1 MMVIESGNENRTNDE
16 QLIKGF
22 LDGNC
27 NDFNTLYERYKR
39 QLYSYLNRILPGQAA
54 LADDIFQQTWI
65 KVVSELP
72 RYKNKE
78 KFLAWIMRIA
88 HNMAVDHFRKFKHEN
103 NAVPI
108 DDNQDVL
115 FEKNAEP
122 WRELDRESLSKAL
135 NWALDQLSPELKE
148 VFILRQEGIAF
159 KDIAEI
165 QKSSINTVL
174 GRMQY
179 ALKNLQELLSEWK
192 KRGELK

>member
-1 MMVIESGNENRTNDE
+1 MVIESVNENRTNDE

-27 NDFNTLYERYKR
+27 DDFNMLYERYKR
-39 QLYSYLNRILPGQAA
+39 QLYSYLNRLLPGQAA

-65 KVVSELP
+65 KVVNELP

-108 DDNQDVL
+108 EDNQDVL
-115 FEKNAEP
+115 FDKNSEP

>member
-1 MMVIESGNENRTNDE
+1 MLRESGHENKTADE

-27 NDFNTLYERYKR
+27 DDFNALYERYKR
-39 QLYSYLNRILPGQAA
+39 QLYSYLNRLLPGQAA

-65 KVVSELP
+65 KVVNELP

-88 HNMAVDHFRKFKHEN
+88 HNMAIDHFRKTKHESN
-103 NAVPI
+103 SVPI
-108 DDNQDVL
+108 EDKQDFI

-159 KDIAEI
+159 KDIAEM